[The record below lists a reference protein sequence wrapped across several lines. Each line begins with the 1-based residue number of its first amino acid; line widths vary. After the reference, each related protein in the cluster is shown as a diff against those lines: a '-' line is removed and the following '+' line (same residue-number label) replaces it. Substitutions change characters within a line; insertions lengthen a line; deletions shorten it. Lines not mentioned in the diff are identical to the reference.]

1 MISLILAESSLELI
15 PLELKHHPSVISHA
29 RKLGK
34 RPSEILLDNSWHF
47 AAMKG
52 IDNELKRGRPD
63 LVHFSILE
71 ATTIPLYLQN
81 KIKLYVHTLN
91 DKVISFGENVHIPKS
106 YHRFEGVIEK
116 LYQEK
121 KITTK
126 DDDVLLEIEDKTF
139 SQLIEEINPSKII
152 GFSTKGNTT
161 TYEKIAKNIP
171 ENACIVIGG
180 FQKGHFSNSVENK
193 ITELFSVGDESFEGP
208 CGTRDLSHRIYQS
221 DGQRDDSPGRAYG
234 T

>member
-1 MISLILAESSLELI
+1 MISVILSESSLELV
-15 PLELKHHPSVISHA
+15 PNELKHHPSVVSHA

-52 IDNELKRGRPD
+52 IKNEMKRGRPD

-81 KIKLYVHTLN
+81 KIKFYVHTID
-91 DKVISFGENVHIPKS
+91 DKVIYFGENVHIPKS

-121 KITTK
+121 KITANN
-126 DDDVLLEIEDKTF
+126 DVLLEIKDKTF
-139 SQLIEEINPSKII
+139 SELLDEIKPSKVI
-152 GFSTKGNTT
+152 GFSTKGKPNS
-161 TYEKIAKNIP
+161 YEKIATEISDNS
-171 ENACIVIGG
+171 CIVFGG
-180 FQKGHFSNSVENK
+180 FQKGHFSDIVENK
-193 ITELFSVGDESFEGP
+193 ITDLYSIDDTSFEGHVVVARMLYEYEK
-208 CGTRDLSHRIYQS
+208 TIFM
-221 DGQRDDSPGRAYG
+221 
-234 T
+234 